1 MRQACMCVGECL
13 RVHVR
18 LGARAH
24 TGQKLQSGK
33 WRASRAQIKILTTL
47 HRRNTTFEISTQ
59 VSEFKS
65 DTIQARNGESAL
77 ATEIFIFSIFCNS
90 SKRSSASSAPLLT
103 LTILSWERRCQTEK
117 EIIKKEGVKS
127 NRKGKTCSFCIWH
140 PTKGYFTNVKKKTK
154 KKQRRSG
161 QAPGRTCTSLS
172 HNDGKRSHGENT
184 PNHLVNHVCKC
195 VRFILFVSLTTV
207 FASLSAPASN
217 KSCTVAVWP

>member
-1 MRQACMCVGECL
+1 MR
-13 RVHVR
+13 
-18 LGARAH
+18 
-24 TGQKLQSGK
+24 KK
-33 WRASRAQIKILTTL
+33 
-47 HRRNTTFEISTQ
+47 
-59 VSEFKS
+59 VSNRKG
-65 DTIQARNGESAL
+65 NH
-77 ATEIFIFSIFCNS
+77 
-90 SKRSSASSAPLLT
+90 K
-103 LTILSWERRCQTEK
+103 ERRCQ
-117 EIIKKEGVKS
+117 IKQKRKNVFFLHLTPHEGLFHK
-127 NRKGKTCSFCIWH
+127 CL
-140 PTKGYFTNVKKKTK
+140 KKK